1 MATKKRP
8 ARKKAPAKKSNSK
21 ISDAQKAAVQRRLE
35 RDTLRQQSVA
45 ESNRVGNGAKLE
57 PRTGTPMANSGRG
70 VDQGKIAERDVGTAA
85 SKAANETVNR
95 LRNLPAGMKNR
106 SGQGN
111 QSLSEAAN
119 KIAGLAAPIAKDRQA
134 AAAERNRAA
143 NALAD
148 PKLYGNSNKNRAA
161 KIAELQNAYTQQ
173 ATQQIKTQGRAVW
186 MGPKTIKVRSQGP
199 QRQDEN
205 GNTTTNEVGG
215 DEVVTK
221 EELMSW
227 LTDDAKVKQ
236 IMQAAQKA
244 GLDVQTYDDAAKLWG
259 SVVDMAASSYSFAG
273 KKVTP
278 WSIIQLRGKN
288 AGPNGRPADRNVT
301 TTTVDEV
308 SPADA
313 RKLFEQT
320 AQNQLGRA
328 PTKAEV
334 DDFIAKAQTIAKS
347 NPNIQYTTQHL
358 GFDGEVQSQDV
369 RNSPGGSDALQE
381 QAAMDQA
388 KGSEDYSAYQ
398 AAGVYMPWLMDALA
412 SPI

>member
-1 MATKKRP
+1 MAAKKRP
-8 ARKKAPAKKSNSK
+8 ARRKAPAKKKTSNSK
-21 ISDAQKAAVQRRLE
+21 ISEAQKAAVERRQQ

-45 ESNRVGNGAKLE
+45 ESNRTGGAKLE
-57 PRTGTPMANSGRG
+57 ARTGTPMANSGKG

-85 SKAANETVNR
+85 SKAANDTVNR
-95 LRNLPAGMKNR
+95 LKNLPANLKNR

-111 QSLSEAAN
+111 LSLSQAAN
-119 KIAGLAAPIAKDRQA
+119 KIAGLASPIIAKN
-134 AAAERNRAA
+134 AAERAKTV

-161 KIAELQNAYTQQ
+161 KIAELQNAYTTQ

-186 MGPKTIKVRSQGP
+186 MGPKTIKIRNQGP

-205 GNTTTNEVGG
+205 GNTTSNEVGG

-236 IMQAAQKA
+236 IMAAAQKA

-273 KKVTP
+273 KKVSP

-288 AGPNGRPADRNVT
+288 AGPGGKPKDRTIT
-301 TTTVDEV
+301 TSQIDEL

-313 RKLFEQT
+313 RLMFEKT
-320 AQNQLGRA
+320 AQQTLGRSA
-328 PTKAEV
+328 TKQEV
-334 DDFIAKAQTIAKS
+334 DDFIAKAQTIAKAS
-347 NPNIQYTTQHL
+347 PSLTYETQHY
-358 GFDGEVQSQDV
+358 GFDGEVESRDV
-369 RNSPGGSDALQE
+369 RTSPSGAAAKQE
-381 QAAMDQA
+381 LAAMDQA
-388 KGSEDYSAYQ
+388 KGSEDYSSYQ